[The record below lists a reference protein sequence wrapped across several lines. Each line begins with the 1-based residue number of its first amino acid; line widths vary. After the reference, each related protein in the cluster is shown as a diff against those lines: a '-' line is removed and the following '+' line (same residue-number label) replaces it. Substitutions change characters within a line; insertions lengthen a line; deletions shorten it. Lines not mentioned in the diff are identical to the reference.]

1 LSIADWRLTI
11 TIGPVVHVLLRR
23 ALAAL
28 ILIWVVASCGFALA
42 ALAPGDIAD
51 VAGGIGASPAQIA
64 EMRREAGLDRPLVVQ
79 YGRWL
84 RRLVRGD
91 LGTSFL
97 YRAPVGPMVLD
108 RAINTAILATTA
120 LLLALAM
127 GLPPAV
133 LCATRPHSI
142 AARAVRA
149 ISLLLLSIPPFVGA
163 LALVF
168 VAARTGWLPA
178 GGMTGGAE
186 LTGVHWLAD
195 VLWHLP
201 LPALA
206 LALPLAATFER
217 QQTTALT
224 EALATPA
231 VQAARARGVGKGQ
244 IVRRHAWRLSLKPV
258 LALGGLAMAALLGG
272 AFVVETIA
280 AWPGLGR
287 LTYDAMRARD
297 IPLVAGCALAGST
310 VLAIGLFVSDVLV
323 AWADPRVRD

>member
-1 LSIADWRLTI
+1 MTN
-11 TIGPVVHVLLRR
+11 VLLRR

-28 ILIWVVASCGFALA
+28 LLIWIVASCGFLLA
-42 ALAPGDIAD
+42 ALAPGDVAD
-51 VAGGIGASPAQIA
+51 MGAGFGATPAQIA
-64 EMRREAGLDRPLVVQ
+64 AMRAEAGLDRPLLVQ
-79 YGRWL
+79 YGAWL
-84 RRLVRGD
+84 GKLLRGD

-108 RAINTAILATTA
+108 RAINTAILALTA
-120 LLLALAM
+120 LLLALAI

-133 LCATRPHSI
+133 LCATRPHSV
-142 AARAVRA
+142 AARAMRA

-163 LALVF
+163 LALVL

-178 GGMTGGAE
+178 GGMTSGAD
-186 LTGVHWLAD
+186 LTGARWLAD
-195 VLWHLP
+195 LLWHLP

-217 QQTTALT
+217 QQTTALA

-231 VQAARARGVGKGQ
+231 VQAARARGVGEGQ

-287 LTYDAMRARD
+287 LTYDALRARD

-310 VLAIGLFVSDVLV
+310 VLAIGLFVSDVLT
-323 AWADPRVRD
+323 AWADPRTRIGD

>member
-1 LSIADWRLTI
+1 VTRFLI
-11 TIGPVVHVLLRR
+11 RR

-28 ILIWVVASCGFALA
+28 VLVWIVASCGFLLA
-42 ALAPGDIAD
+42 AMAPVDAAD
-51 VAGGIGASPAQIA
+51 LHAGFGASPAKMA
-64 EMRREAGLDRPLVVQ
+64 ALRAEAGLDRPLVVQ
-79 YGRWL
+79 YARWL
-84 RRLVRGD
+84 SMLARGD

-108 RAINTAILATTA
+108 RAINTAFLALTA
-120 LLLALAM
+120 LLLALLI
-127 GLPPAV
+127 GLPPAIV
-133 LCATRPHSI
+133 AATRPQSM

-149 ISLLLLSIPPFVGA
+149 ISLLMLSIPPFVGA
-163 LALVF
+163 LVLVL

-178 GGMTGGAE
+178 GGMTSGAD
-186 LTGVHWLAD
+186 LTGLAWLAD

-206 LALPLAATFER
+206 LALPLAAIFER
-217 QQTTALT
+217 QQATALT

-231 VQAARARGVGKGQ
+231 VQAARARGVGEGQ

-287 LTYDAMRARD
+287 LTYDALRARD
-297 IPLVAGCALAGST
+297 LPLVAGCAVAGST
-310 VLAIGLFVSDVLV
+310 VLAIGLLVSEVLT
-323 AWADPRVRD
+323 AWADPRVRIDD

>member
-1 LSIADWRLTI
+1 MTRFL
-11 TIGPVVHVLLRR
+11 VRR
-23 ALAAL
+23 AFAAL
-28 ILIWVVASCGFALA
+28 VLVWIVASCAFLLT
-42 ALAPGDIAD
+42 ALAPGDVAD
-51 VAGGIGASPAQIA
+51 VTGGVGARSPERLAA
-64 EMRREAGLDRPLVVQ
+64 MRAEAGLDRPLLVQ
-79 YGRWL
+79 YGAWVGRV
-84 RRLVRGD
+84 VRGD

-108 RAINTAILATTA
+108 RATNTAILAVAA
-120 LLLALAM
+120 LLLALVI

-133 LCATRPHSI
+133 LCATRPRSI

-149 ISLLLLSIPPFVGA
+149 LSLLLLSIPPFVGA
-163 LALVF
+163 LVLVL

-178 GGMTGGAE
+178 GGMTSGAD
-186 LTGVHWLAD
+186 LSGAAWLAD
-195 VLWHLP
+195 LLWHLP

-217 QQTTALT
+217 QQSTALA

-231 VQAARARGVGKGQ
+231 VQAARARGVGDGQ

-287 LTYDAMRARD
+287 LTHDALRARD

-310 VLAIGLFVSDVLV
+310 VLAIGLFVSDVLIAV
-323 AWADPRVRD
+323 VDPRVQEP

>member
-1 LSIADWRLTI
+1 MTRFLI
-11 TIGPVVHVLLRR
+11 RR
-23 ALAAL
+23 AVAAL
-28 ILIWVVASCGFALA
+28 LLVWLVASCGFLLA
-42 ALAPGDIAD
+42 ALAPGDVAD
-51 VAGGIGASPAQIA
+51 LGAGFGATPAQIA
-64 EMRREAGLDRPLVVQ
+64 AVRAEAGLDRPLVVQ

-84 RRLVRGD
+84 SMLVRGD

-97 YRAPVGPMVLD
+97 YRAPVGPMVVD
-108 RAINTAILATTA
+108 RAINTAVLALTA
-120 LLLALAM
+120 LLLALVI
-127 GLPPAV
+127 GLPPAIV
-133 LCATRPHSI
+133 SATRPQSV
-142 AARAVRA
+142 AARGVRA

-163 LALVF
+163 LVLVLI
-168 VAARTGWLPA
+168 AARTGWLPA
-178 GGMTGGAE
+178 GGMTSGAD
-186 LTGVHWLAD
+186 LTGIPWLAD

-217 QQTTALT
+217 QQATALT

-231 VQAARARGVGKGQ
+231 VQAARARGVGERQ

-287 LTYDAMRARD
+287 LTHDALRARD
-297 IPLVAGCALAGST
+297 LPLVAGCAVAGST
-310 VLAIGLFVSDVLV
+310 VLAIGLFVSEVLT
-323 AWADPRVRD
+323 AWADPRVKIDD

>member
-1 LSIADWRLTI
+1 VT
-11 TIGPVVHVLLRR
+11 HVLLRR
-23 ALAAL
+23 ALGSL
-28 ILIWVVASCGFALA
+28 LLIWAVASCAFLLA
-42 ALAPGDIAD
+42 ALAPGDVAD
-51 VAGGIGASPAQIA
+51 MGAGFGASRAQIEA
-64 EMRREAGLDRPLVVQ
+64 MRLEAGLDRPLVVQ
-79 YGRWL
+79 YGGWL
-84 RRLVRGD
+84 ARLVRGD
-91 LGTSFL
+91 LGASFL

-108 RAINTAILATTA
+108 RAINTAILAVTA
-120 LLLALAM
+120 LLLALAL
-127 GLPPAV
+127 GLPPAM

-178 GGMTGGAE
+178 GGMTSGVE
-186 LTGVHWLAD
+186 LTGIRWLAD

-217 QQTTALT
+217 QQATALA

-231 VQAARARGVGKGQ
+231 VQAARARGVGDGQ

-287 LTYDAMRARD
+287 LTYDALRARD

-323 AWADPRVRD
+323 AWADPRVRRD

>member
-1 LSIADWRLTI
+1 MLRFVI
-11 TIGPVVHVLLRR
+11 RR

-28 ILIWVVASCGFALA
+28 LLVWVVASCAFLLA
-42 ALAPGDIAD
+42 ALAPGD
-51 VAGGIGASPAQIA
+51 VARMAAGFGAGPARI
-64 EMRREAGLDRPLVVQ
+64 EAIRKELGLDRSLVVQ
-79 YGRWL
+79 YGRWVA
-84 RRLVRGD
+84 RGVRGD
-91 LGTSFL
+91 LGTSSL
-97 YRAPVGPMVLD
+97 YHAPVGPMVLD
-108 RAINTAILATTA
+108 RAANTALLALAA
-120 LLLALAM
+120 LLLALLI

-133 LCATRPHSI
+133 LCATRPRSI

-163 LALVF
+163 LALVL

-178 GGMTGGAE
+178 GGMTSGAD
-186 LTGVHWLAD
+186 LTGARWLAD

-217 QQTTALT
+217 HQTRALA
-224 EALATPA
+224 EALQMPA
-231 VQAARARGVGKGQ
+231 VQAARARGVGDTQ
-244 IVRRHAWRLSLKPV
+244 IVRRHAWRLSLTPV

-297 IPLVAGCALAGST
+297 TALVAGCALAGST
-310 VLAIGLFVSDVLV
+310 VLAIGLFVSDALT
-323 AWADPRVRD
+323 AWADPRVRWPVSAR

>member
-1 LSIADWRLTI
+1 MTRFF
-11 TIGPVVHVLLRR
+11 VRR
-23 ALAAL
+23 ALAAVML
-28 ILIWVVASCGFALA
+28 VWIVASCGFLLA
-42 ALAPGDIAD
+42 ALAPGDVAD
-51 VAGGIGASPAQIA
+51 LGAGFGATPAQIA
-64 EMRREAGLDRPLVVQ
+64 AVRAEAGLDRPLVVQ

-84 RRLVRGD
+84 SMLVRGD

-108 RAINTAILATTA
+108 RAINTAILALTA
-120 LLLALAM
+120 LLLALLI
-127 GLPPAV
+127 GLPPAIV
-133 LCATRPHSI
+133 AATRPQSI

-163 LALVF
+163 LVLVL

-178 GGMTGGAE
+178 GGMTSGAD
-186 LTGVHWLAD
+186 LTGLAWLAD

-217 QQTTALT
+217 QQATALT

-231 VQAARARGVGKGQ
+231 VQAARARGVGEGQ

-287 LTYDAMRARD
+287 LTYDALRARD
-297 IPLVAGCALAGST
+297 LPLVAGCAVAGST
-310 VLAIGLFVSDVLV
+310 VLAIGLLVSEVLT
-323 AWADPRVRD
+323 AWADPRVRIDD

>member
-1 LSIADWRLTI
+1 MT
-11 TIGPVVHVLLRR
+11 HVLFRR
-23 ALAAL
+23 ALGSL
-28 ILIWVVASCGFALA
+28 LLIWAVASCAFLLT
-42 ALAPGDIAD
+42 ALAPGDFAEM
-51 VAGGIGASPAQIA
+51 VAGIGASQEQIDA
-64 EMRREAGLDRPLVVQ
+64 IRVEKGLDRALVVQ
-79 YGRWL
+79 YGGWL
-84 RRLVRGD
+84 ARLVRGD
-91 LGTSFL
+91 LGASFR
-97 YRAPVGPMVLD
+97 YGTPVGPMVLD
-108 RAINTAILATTA
+108 RAINTAMLAVTA
-120 LLLALAM
+120 LLLALAL
-127 GLPPAV
+127 GLPPAI

-149 ISLLLLSIPPFVGA
+149 ISLLLVSIPPFVGA

-178 GGMTGGAE
+178 GGMTGGME
-186 LTGVHWLAD
+186 LTGVRWLAD

-217 QQTTALT
+217 QQATALA

-231 VQAARARGVGKGQ
+231 VQAARARGVGAGQ

-272 AFVVETIA
+272 AFVVESIA

-287 LTYDAMRARD
+287 LTHDALRARD

>member
-1 LSIADWRLTI
+1 MTRLLI
-11 TIGPVVHVLLRR
+11 RR
-23 ALAAL
+23 ALASVL
-28 ILIWVVASCGFALA
+28 LIWIVASCAFLLA
-42 ALAPGDIAD
+42 ALAPGD
-51 VAGGIGASPAQIA
+51 VALMGGGLGATPDQVAA
-64 EMRREAGLDRPLVVQ
+64 MRAEAGLDRPLVVQ
-79 YGRWL
+79 YGAWL
-84 RRLVRGD
+84 ARLVRGD

-97 YRAPVGPMVLD
+97 YRAPVGPLVLD
-108 RAINTAILATTA
+108 RAINTAILAVTA
-120 LLLALAM
+120 LLLALAI
-127 GLPPAV
+127 GLPPAI
-133 LCATRPHSI
+133 LCATRPQSI

-149 ISLLLLSIPPFVGA
+149 LSLLLLSIPPFVGA
-163 LALVF
+163 LALVL

-178 GGMTGGAE
+178 GGMTSGAD
-186 LTGVHWLAD
+186 LTGAAWLAD

-217 QQTTALT
+217 QQATALV

-231 VQAARARGVGKGQ
+231 VQAARARGVGARQ
-244 IVRRHAWRLSLKPV
+244 IVRRHAWRLSLTPV

-287 LTYDAMRARD
+287 LTHDALRARD

-310 VLAIGLFVSDVLV
+310 VLAIGLFVSDVLI
-323 AWADPRVRD
+323 AYADPRIRIAPEA

>member
-1 LSIADWRLTI
+1 MARF
-11 TIGPVVHVLLRR
+11 LLRR

-28 ILIWVVASCGFALA
+28 LLIWVVASCGFLLA
-42 ALAPGDIAD
+42 ALAPGDVTD
-51 VAGGIGASPAQIA
+51 VVPPIGASPTRIA
-64 EMRREAGLDRPLVVQ
+64 AMRAEAGLDRPLLVQ
-79 YGRWL
+79 YGSWL
-84 RRLVRGD
+84 ARLVRGD
-91 LGTSFL
+91 LGTSFV

-108 RAINTAILATTA
+108 RAINTAMLALTA
-120 LLLALAM
+120 LLLAVAL

-133 LCATRPHSI
+133 LSATRPHSTG
-142 AARAVRA
+142 ARAVRA
-149 ISLLLLSIPPFVGA
+149 LSLLLLSIPPFVGA

-178 GGMTGGAE
+178 GGMTSGVEFTGAR
-186 LTGVHWLAD
+186 WLAD

-217 QQTTALT
+217 QQATALA

-231 VQAARARGVGKGQ
+231 VQAARARGVSDGQ

-287 LTYDAMRARD
+287 LTYDALRARD

-310 VLAIGLFVSDVLV
+310 VLAIGLFVSDVAV
-323 AWADPRVRD
+323 AWADPRVRH

>member
-1 LSIADWRLTI
+1 MTQ
-11 TIGPVVHVLLRR
+11 LLVRR
-23 ALAAL
+23 GLAAL
-28 ILIWVVASCGFALA
+28 LLIWIVASCAFLLT
-42 ALAPGDIAD
+42 ALAPGDVAD
-51 VAGGIGASPAQIA
+51 VTGGIGARTPERLAA
-64 EMRREAGLDRPLVVQ
+64 MRAEAGLDRPLLVQ
-79 YGRWL
+79 YGAWL
-84 RRLVRGD
+84 GRVVRGD

-108 RAINTAILATTA
+108 RATNTAILAVAA
-120 LLLALAM
+120 LLLALVI

-133 LCATRPHSI
+133 LCATRPRSI

-149 ISLLLLSIPPFVGA
+149 LSLLLLSIPPFVGA
-163 LALVF
+163 LVLVL

-178 GGMTGGAE
+178 GGMTSGAD
-186 LTGVHWLAD
+186 LSGAAWLAD
-195 VLWHLP
+195 LLWHLP

-217 QQTTALT
+217 QQSTALA

-231 VQAARARGVGKGQ
+231 VQAARARGVGDGQ

-258 LALGGLAMAALLGG
+258 FALGGLAMAALLGG

-287 LTYDAMRARD
+287 LTHDALRARD

-310 VLAIGLFVSDVLV
+310 VLAIGLLVSDVLIAV
-323 AWADPRVRD
+323 ADPRVREP

>member
-1 LSIADWRLTI
+1 
-11 TIGPVVHVLLRR
+11 
-23 ALAAL
+23 
-28 ILIWVVASCGFALA
+28 
-42 ALAPGDIAD
+42 
-51 VAGGIGASPAQIA
+51 
-64 EMRREAGLDRPLVVQ
+64 MVQ
-79 YGRWL
+79 YGAWL
-84 RRLVRGD
+84 GRLLRGD

-97 YRAPVGPMVLD
+97 YRAPVGPMVVD
-108 RAINTAILATTA
+108 RAINTAVLALTA
-120 LLLALAM
+120 LLLALVI

-133 LCATRPHSI
+133 LCATRPRSM
-142 AARAVRA
+142 AAQAVRA

-163 LALVF
+163 LALVL

-178 GGMTGGAE
+178 GGMTSGAE
-186 LTGVHWLAD
+186 LSGAAWLAD
-195 VLWHLP
+195 LLWHLP

-217 QQTTALT
+217 QQSTALA

-231 VQAARARGVGKGQ
+231 VQAARARGVGAGE

-287 LTYDAMRARD
+287 LTHDALRARD

-310 VLAIGLFVSDVLV
+310 VLAIGLFVSDVML
-323 AWADPRVRD
+323 ACADPRTRLESSP

>member
-1 LSIADWRLTI
+1 MT
-11 TIGPVVHVLLRR
+11 TVLLRR
-23 ALAAL
+23 AIAAL
-28 ILIWVVASCGFALA
+28 LLVWLVASCGFLLA
-42 ALAPGDIAD
+42 ALAPGDVAD
-51 VAGGIGASPAQIA
+51 MGAGFGATPEQIA
-64 EMRREAGLDRPLVVQ
+64 AMRAEAGLDRPLVVQ
-79 YGRWL
+79 YGAWL
-84 RRLVRGD
+84 SRLVHGD

-108 RAINTAILATTA
+108 RAINTAILAVTA
-120 LLLALAM
+120 LMLALVI

-133 LCATRPHSI
+133 LCATRPHSV

-163 LALVF
+163 LALVL

-178 GGMTGGAE
+178 GGMTSGAD
-186 LTGVHWLAD
+186 LTGAAWLTD
-195 VLWHLP
+195 LLWHLP

-217 QQTTALT
+217 QQTTALA
-224 EALATPA
+224 EALVMPA
-231 VQAARARGVGKGQ
+231 VHAARARGVGEGQ

-287 LTYDAMRARD
+287 LTYDALRARD

-323 AWADPRVRD
+323 ALADPRARNL

>member
-1 LSIADWRLTI
+1 VTRFF
-11 TIGPVVHVLLRR
+11 VRR

-28 ILIWVVASCGFALA
+28 VLVWIVASGGFLLA
-42 ALAPGDIAD
+42 AVAPGDAAAMGGGF
-51 VAGGIGASPAQIA
+51 VATPDQIA
-64 EMRREAGLDRPLVVQ
+64 TMRAEAGLDRPLVVQ
-79 YGRWL
+79 YGAWL
-84 RRLVRGD
+84 GRLVRGD
-91 LGTSFL
+91 LGKSFL

-108 RAINTAILATTA
+108 RAVNTAILAVTA
-120 LLLALAM
+120 LLLALVI

-133 LCATRPHSI
+133 LCATRPQSI
-142 AARAVRA
+142 GARAVRA
-149 ISLLLLSIPPFVGA
+149 MSLLLLSVPPFVGA
-163 LALVF
+163 LALVLI
-168 VAARTGWLPA
+168 AARTGWLPA
-178 GGMTGGAE
+178 GGMTSGAD
-186 LTGVHWLAD
+186 LSGAAWLAD

-217 QQTTALT
+217 QQSVALA

-231 VQAARARGVGKGQ
+231 VQAARARGVGAGQ

-287 LTYDAMRARD
+287 LTYDALRARD

-310 VLAIGLFVSDVLV
+310 VLAIGLFLSDVLI
-323 AWADPRVRD
+323 AYADPRARIVPEA

>member
-1 LSIADWRLTI
+1 
-11 TIGPVVHVLLRR
+11 LL
-23 ALAAL
+23 
-28 ILIWVVASCGFALA
+28 LIWIVASCGFLLA
-42 ALAPGDIAD
+42 ALAPGDAA
-51 VAGGIGASPAQIA
+51 VLGSGFGATPAQIA
-64 EMRREAGLDRPLVVQ
+64 AVRAEAGLDRPLVVQ

-84 RRLVRGD
+84 SMLVRGD

-108 RAINTAILATTA
+108 RAINTAILALTA
-120 LLLALAM
+120 LLLALVI

-133 LCATRPHSI
+133 VSATHPNSI
-142 AARAVRA
+142 AARGVHA

-163 LALVF
+163 LVLVL

-178 GGMTGGAE
+178 GGMTSGAD
-186 LTGVHWLAD
+186 LTGFRWLAD

-217 QQTTALT
+217 QQATALT

-231 VQAARARGVGKGQ
+231 VQAARARGVGEGQ

-287 LTYDAMRARD
+287 LTYDALRARD
-297 IPLVAGCALAGST
+297 IPLVAGCAVAGST
-310 VLAIGLFVSDVLV
+310 VLAIGLLVSEVLT
-323 AWADPRVRD
+323 ALADPRVRIDD

>member
-1 LSIADWRLTI
+1 MTRFL
-11 TIGPVVHVLLRR
+11 VRR

-28 ILIWVVASCGFALA
+28 VLVWIVASCGFLLA
-42 ALAPGDIAD
+42 AMAPGDAAILG
-51 VAGGIGASPAQIA
+51 AGFGATSAQIA
-64 EMRREAGLDRPLVVQ
+64 AVRAEAGLDRPLVVQ

-84 RRLVRGD
+84 SMLARGD
-91 LGTSFL
+91 LGTSFR

-108 RAINTAILATTA
+108 RAINTAILALTA
-120 LLLALAM
+120 LLLAILI
-127 GLPPAV
+127 GLPPAIV
-133 LCATRPHSI
+133 AATRPQSV

-149 ISLLLLSIPPFVGA
+149 ISLLMLSIPPFVGA
-163 LALVF
+163 LVLVLI
-168 VAARTGWLPA
+168 AARTGWLPA
-178 GGMTGGAE
+178 GGMTSGGD
-186 LTGVHWLAD
+186 LTGLAWLAD

-217 QQTTALT
+217 QQATALT

-231 VQAARARGVGKGQ
+231 VQAARARGVGEGQ

-258 LALGGLAMAALLGG
+258 VALGGLAMAALLGG

-287 LTYDAMRARD
+287 LTYDALRARD
-297 IPLVAGCALAGST
+297 LPLVAGCAVAGST
-310 VLAIGLFVSDVLV
+310 VLAIGLLVSEVLTALV
-323 AWADPRVRD
+323 DPRLRIDD

>member
-1 LSIADWRLTI
+1 VTRFLI
-11 TIGPVVHVLLRR
+11 RR

-28 ILIWVVASCGFALA
+28 LLVWMVASCGFLLA
-42 ALAPGDIAD
+42 ALAPGDVAD
-51 VAGGIGASPAQIA
+51 LGAGFGATPAQIA
-64 EMRREAGLDRPLVVQ
+64 AVRAEAGLDRPLVVQ

-84 RRLVRGD
+84 SMVVRGD

-108 RAINTAILATTA
+108 RAINTAVLALTA
-120 LLLALAM
+120 LLLALVI
-127 GLPPAV
+127 GLPPAIV
-133 LCATRPHSI
+133 SATRPRSI
-142 AARAVRA
+142 IARGVRA
-149 ISLLLLSIPPFVGA
+149 LSLLLLSIPPFVGA
-163 LALVF
+163 LVLVL

-178 GGMTGGAE
+178 GGMTSGTD
-186 LTGVHWLAD
+186 LTGVSWLAD

-217 QQTTALT
+217 QQATALT

-231 VQAARARGVGKGQ
+231 VQAARARGVGEGQ

-287 LTYDAMRARD
+287 LTHDALRARD
-297 IPLVAGCALAGST
+297 LPLVAGCAVAGST
-310 VLAIGLFVSDVLV
+310 VLAIGLFVSEVLT
-323 AWADPRVRD
+323 AWVDPRVRIDD

>member
-1 LSIADWRLTI
+1 VTRLLI
-11 TIGPVVHVLLRR
+11 RR
-23 ALAAL
+23 ALASL
-28 ILIWVVASCGFALA
+28 LLVWIVASCGFLLA
-42 ALAPGDIAD
+42 ALAPGDVAVI
-51 VAGGIGASPAQIA
+51 AGGIGATPEQIA
-64 EMRREAGLDRPLVVQ
+64 AMRAEAGLDRPLAVQ
-79 YGRWL
+79 YGAWL
-84 RRLVRGD
+84 GRLVRGD

-97 YRAPVGPMVLD
+97 YRAPVAPMVVD
-108 RAINTAILATTA
+108 RAVNTAMLAVTA
-120 LLLALAM
+120 LVLALVI

-133 LCATRPHSI
+133 LCATRPASI
-142 AARAVRA
+142 AARAIRA
-149 ISLLLLSIPPFVGA
+149 IALLLLSIPPFVGA
-163 LALVF
+163 LALVL

-178 GGMTGGAE
+178 GGMTSGAD
-186 LTGVHWLAD
+186 LTGAGWLAD

-217 QQTTALT
+217 QQSVALA

-231 VQAARARGVGKGQ
+231 VQAARARGVGDAQ

-272 AFVVETIA
+272 AFVVETIT

-287 LTYDAMRARD
+287 LTHDALRARD

-310 VLAIGLFVSDVLV
+310 VLAIGLFVSDVLT
-323 AWADPRVRD
+323 AWADPRVRLEQ